1 MGVKENA
8 YDRVCKNI
16 EDMVAIKKGEKIKRH
31 NRHADG
37 FDA

>member
-16 EDMVAIKKGEKIKRH
+16 EDMVAIKKEKIKRY